1 MPDHSEYETGARHP
15 VELKKRQDGTS
26 QQQKGKLPSR
36 RPEKSDVEKS
46 DKTTEVPPS
55 RSQSVSTKE

>member
-26 QQQKGKLPSR
+26 PTAKGQTSVTPSGKER
-36 RPEKSDVEKS
+36 RG
-46 DKTTEVPPS
+46 
-55 RSQSVSTKE
+55 KERQNDGSAAQPIAVRFH